1 MTASFWA
8 LVPALA
14 AIILALVTKE
24 VYFSLFCGILAGA
37 LFLSGFHILPALE
50 TIISILS
57 DKIGGNINIL
67 IFLIVLGMIV
77 ALLQRSGSAKAYG
90 EWAGNKIS
98 SKRGALGLS
107 AGLGILI
114 FVDDYFN
121 CLTVGTVMKPITD
134 KFKISRA
141 KLAYIIDATAAPICI
156 IAPISSWAAAV
167 SSSLPE
173 GSSIDGFNLFLKT
186 IPFNFYA
193 LLTIIM
199 IVFLIATNLDF
210 CKMRKAEQELE
221 DKTRADEEQQTELL
235 VNTRGRVIDLIAPV
249 IILIIF
255 CMYFML
261 FTGGIHHGASIID
274 AFANCDASLSLV
286 FGSAFTL
293 AFIALL
299 YLPRKIISFSDFNA
313 CLTEGFKAMVPAILI
328 LCFAWTLSGISGEGY
343 LDAGAYVSQLIETHQ
358 MSFGLVPFIFYLVAL
373 GLSFATG
380 TSWGTFAILIPI
392 IATIFGGVETQLF
405 VLSVAA
411 CLAGAV
417 NGDHISPISDT
428 TILSSA
434 GAGCK
439 HLDHVATQIP
449 YSLLVTIPSL
459 IGFGVAGFTE
469 NGYLGFAVATGIL
482 IVSLILIRI
491 KVKNIQPTQDTHK
504 MPA

>member
-8 LVPALA
+8 LVPAFT
-14 AIILALVTKE
+14 AIILALISKE
-24 VYFSLFCGILAGA
+24 VYFSLFFGVLLGA
-37 LFLSGFHILPALE
+37 LFLHGFHILPAIE
-50 TIISILS
+50 TIITILS

-67 IFLIVLGMIV
+67 IFLILLGMIV
-77 ALLQRSGSAKAYG
+77 ALLQKSGAAKAYG
-90 EWAGNKIS
+90 EWAGSKIS

-141 KLAYIIDATAAPICI
+141 KLAYIIDATAAPVCI

-167 SSSLPE
+167 SSALPQ

-193 LLTIIM
+193 LLTLTMII
-199 IVFLIATNLDF
+199 FLVVANFDF
-210 CKMRKAEQELE
+210 CKMKKAEEAPQ
-221 DKTRADEEQQTELL
+221 DYTRLVEEETSEFLKNTKGKVLDL
-235 VNTRGRVIDLIAPV
+235 VGPVAALIV
-249 IILIIF
+249 Y
-255 CMYFML
+255 CVYFML
-261 FTGGIHHGASIID
+261 FTGGIHKGVGVID

-293 AFIALL
+293 LSIALL
-299 YLPRKIISFSDFNA
+299 YLPRKIISFSEFNN
-313 CLTEGFKAMVPAILI
+313 CLSEGFKSMVPAILI
-328 LCFAWTLSGISGEGY
+328 LCFAWSLSGISGEGY
-343 LDAGAYVSQLIETHQ
+343 LEAGSYISQLIETHKL
-358 MSFGLVPFIFYLVAL
+358 SFALVPAVFYLVAL

-392 IATIFGGVETQLF
+392 ITTIFGGVETQLF

-417 NGDHISPISDT
+417 NGDHVSPISDT

-434 GAGCK
+434 GAGCN
-439 HLDHVATQIP
+439 HLDHVSTQIP
-449 YSLLVTIPSL
+449 YSILVTIPSI
-459 IGFGVAGFTE
+459 IGFAVAGCTE
-469 NGYLGFAVATGIL
+469 NGYLGLLVA
-482 IVSLILIRI
+482 LILLLTSLSILKLRANA
-491 KVKNIQPTQDTHK
+491 KLPTQDTHK
-504 MPA
+504 TPA